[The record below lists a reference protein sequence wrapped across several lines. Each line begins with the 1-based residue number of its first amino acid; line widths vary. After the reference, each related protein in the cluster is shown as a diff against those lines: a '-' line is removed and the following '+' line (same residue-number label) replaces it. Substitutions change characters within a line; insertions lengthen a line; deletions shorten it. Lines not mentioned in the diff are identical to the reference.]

1 MKTRKP
7 YVDPAKQRKEFIFL
21 SYVRS
26 KYIGTVGCPPS
37 LTLYGKWL
45 NRSKGFKP
53 VLLAFKLL
61 HNIAK
66 GAFTRASGEKRG
78 NSLC

>member
-7 YVDPAKQRKEFIFL
+7 YVDPAKQRKESFFL

-26 KYIGTVGCPPS
+26 EYIGTVGCPPS
-37 LTLYGKWL
+37 PTLYDKWL

-53 VLLAFKLL
+53 VLLVFKPF

-66 GAFTRASGEKRG
+66 GAFTRANGEKGG
-78 NSLC
+78 NSPC